1 MIPGVDMALK
11 DFNLD
16 LKQIRS
22 FLEVVNEKSFT
33 NASRNLKISQASISH
48 QIGQVEKMLG
58 VKLIYRNSQDFSLTG
73 EGRIFVKFCNKIMK
87 DIDGLKSD
95 IQAGTFGGV
104 INIMSSSIP
113 GAYILPE
120 ILSAFKK
127 TENDGVY
134 FKLEI
139 GNSREA
145 VEKIKQGEA
154 DLAIVGREIRHPALI
169 YTKIFEDQVVLVSGK
184 SFTNSV
190 KAADLKTIPL
200 ILRESG
206 SGTKNA
212 VESYLH
218 EMGIIPSEL
227 NVVME
232 CSSPEG
238 IKEGV
243 IRGMGLAFISK
254 LAIENDVKSGKLK
267 IIEIKG
273 LDIRRDFFLVTSN
286 VRTLHEPA
294 GKLVSYICDNYKK
307 G

>member
-1 MIPGVDMALK
+1 MGLK
-11 DFNLD
+11 DFNID
-16 LKQIRS
+16 IKQIRS

-58 VKLIYRNSQDFSLTG
+58 VKLINRNSQDFSLTD

-95 IQAGTFGGV
+95 IQTGTFGGV
-104 INIMSSSIP
+104 ISIISSSIP
-113 GAYILPE
+113 GGYILPE
-120 ILSAFKK
+120 ILSGFKK
-127 TENDGVY
+127 NDKDGVY

-154 DLAIVGREIRHPALI
+154 DIAIVGREIRHPSLT
-169 YTKIFEDQVVLVSGK
+169 YTKIFEDRIVLVAGRDY
-184 SFTNSV
+184 TGSV
-190 KAADLKTIPL
+190 KVTDLRTIPL

-212 VESYLH
+212 AEIYLNQLD
-218 EMGIIPSEL
+218 IIPSEL
-227 NVVME
+227 NIVME

-243 IRGMGLAFISK
+243 IRGLGLAFISK
-254 LAIENDVKSGKLK
+254 LAIEDDVKSGKLR
-267 IIEIKG
+267 ILDIKG
-273 LDIRRDFFLVTSN
+273 LDIKRDFFLVTSN
-286 VRTLHEPA
+286 VKSLHEPA
-294 GKLVSYICDNYKK
+294 GRLVSYILENYKK
-307 G
+307 VQ

>member
-1 MIPGVDMALK
+1 MALK
-11 DFNLD
+11 DFNFD

-48 QIGQVEKMLG
+48 QIGQLEKMLG
-58 VKLIYRNSQDFSLTG
+58 IKLIHRNSQDFSLTG
-73 EGRIFVKFCNKIMK
+73 EGRIFVKFCHRLMK
-87 DIDGLKSD
+87 DVDGLKSD
-95 IQAGTFGGV
+95 MQAGTFGGV
-104 INIMSSSIP
+104 VSIMSSSIP
-113 GAYILPE
+113 GAYIFPE

-127 TENDGVY
+127 NEKDGIF

-145 VEKIKQGEA
+145 VEKIKLGEA
-154 DLAIVGREIRHPALI
+154 DLAIVGREIRHPALT
-169 YTKIFEDQVVLVSGK
+169 YTKIFEDQVVLVAGKDYSG
-184 SFTNSV
+184 SV
-190 KAADLKTIPL
+190 KITDLKTIPL

-212 VESYLH
+212 AETYLH
-218 EMGIIPSEL
+218 ELDIIPSEL

-238 IKEGV
+238 IKEAV
-243 IRGMGLAFISK
+243 IKGLGLAFISK
-254 LAIENDVKSGKLK
+254 LAIEEDVKSGKLK
-267 IIEIKG
+267 IIGIKG
-273 LDIRRDFFLVTSN
+273 LDIHRDFFLVTSN
-286 VRTLHEPA
+286 VKALHEPA
-294 GKLVSYICDNYKK
+294 GRLVSFILDNYKK

>member
-1 MIPGVDMALK
+1 MGLK
-11 DFNLD
+11 DFNID
-16 LKQIRS
+16 IKQIRS

-58 VKLIYRNSQDFSLTG
+58 VKLINRNSQDFSLTD

-87 DIDGLKSD
+87 EIDSLKSD

-104 INIMSSSIP
+104 VNIISSSIP
-113 GAYILPE
+113 GGYILPE
-120 ILSAFKK
+120 ILSGFKNK
-127 TENDGVY
+127 EKDGVY

-154 DLAIVGREIRHPALI
+154 DIAIVGREIRHPSLT
-169 YTKIFEDQVVLVSGK
+169 YTKIFEDRIVLVAGK
-184 SFTNSV
+184 DYTGSV
-190 KAADLKTIPL
+190 KVTDLRTIPL

-212 VESYLH
+212 AEIYLNQLD
-218 EMGIIPSEL
+218 IIPSEL
-227 NVVME
+227 NIVME

-243 IRGMGLAFISK
+243 IRGLGLAFISK
-254 LAIENDVKSGKLK
+254 LAIEDDVKSGKLR
-267 IIEIKG
+267 ILDIKG

-286 VRTLHEPA
+286 VKSLHEPA
-294 GKLVSYICDNYKK
+294 GRLVTYILENYKK
-307 G
+307 V

>member
-1 MIPGVDMALK
+1 MGLK
-11 DFNLD
+11 DFNID
-16 LKQIRS
+16 IKQIRS

-58 VKLIYRNSQDFSLTG
+58 VKLINRNSQDFSMTD

-87 DIDGLKSD
+87 DIEGLKTD

-104 INIMSSSIP
+104 VNIISSSIP
-113 GAYILPE
+113 GGYILPE
-120 ILSAFKK
+120 ILSGFKK
-127 TENDGVY
+127 KEKGGVY

-154 DLAIVGREIRHPALI
+154 DIAIVGREIRHPSLT
-169 YTKIFEDQVVLVSGK
+169 YTKIFEDRIVLVAGK
-184 SFTNSV
+184 DYTGSV
-190 KAADLKTIPL
+190 KLNDLRTIPL

-212 VESYLH
+212 AEIYLNQLD
-218 EMGIIPSEL
+218 IIPSEL
-227 NVVME
+227 NIVME

-243 IRGMGLAFISK
+243 IKGLGLAFISK
-254 LAIENDVKSGKLK
+254 LAIEDDVKSGKLR
-267 IIEIKG
+267 ILDIKG
-273 LDIRRDFFLVTSN
+273 LDIKRDFFLVTSN
-286 VRTLHEPA
+286 VKSLHEPA
-294 GKLVSYICDNYKK
+294 GRLVSYILENYKK
-307 G
+307 V

>member
-1 MIPGVDMALK
+1 MALK
-11 DFNLD
+11 DFNID
-16 LKQIRS
+16 IKQIRS

-58 VKLIYRNSQDFSLTG
+58 VKLIHRNSQDFSLTG

-95 IQAGTFGGV
+95 IQTGTFGGV
-104 INIMSSSIP
+104 INIISSSVP
-113 GAYILPE
+113 GGYILPE
-120 ILSAFKK
+120 ILSRFKK
-127 TENDGVY
+127 NEQAGVY

-154 DLAIVGREIRHPALI
+154 DIAIVGREIRHPSLT
-169 YTKIFEDQVVLVSGK
+169 YTKIFEDRIVLVAGRDYSG
-184 SFTNSV
+184 SV
-190 KAADLKTIPL
+190 KVTDLRTIPL

-212 VESYLH
+212 AEAYLH
-218 EMGIIPSEL
+218 ELDIIPSEL

-243 IRGMGLAFISK
+243 IRGLGLAFISK
-254 LAIENDVKSGKLK
+254 LAIEEDIKSGKLK
-267 IIEIKG
+267 ILDIKG
-273 LDIRRDFFLVTSN
+273 LDIKRDFFLVTSN
-286 VRTLHEPA
+286 VKSLHEPA
-294 GKLVSYICDNYKK
+294 GRLVSFILDNYKK
-307 G
+307 E

>member
-1 MIPGVDMALK
+1 MGLK
-11 DFNLD
+11 DFNID
-16 LKQIRS
+16 IKQIRS

-58 VKLIYRNSQDFSLTG
+58 VKLINRNSQDFSLTD

-95 IQAGTFGGV
+95 IQTGTFGGV
-104 INIMSSSIP
+104 INIISSSIP
-113 GAYILPE
+113 GGYILPE
-120 ILSAFKK
+120 ILSGFKK
-127 TENDGVY
+127 NEKDGVY

-154 DLAIVGREIRHPALI
+154 DIAIVGREIRHPSLT
-169 YTKIFEDQVVLVSGK
+169 YTKIFEDRIVLVAGRDY
-184 SFTNSV
+184 TGSV
-190 KAADLKTIPL
+190 KVTDLRTIPL

-212 VESYLH
+212 AEIYLNQLD
-218 EMGIIPSEL
+218 IIPSEL
-227 NVVME
+227 NIVME

-243 IRGMGLAFISK
+243 IRGLGLAFISK
-254 LAIENDVKSGKLK
+254 LAIEDDVKSGKLR
-267 IIEIKG
+267 ILDIKG
-273 LDIRRDFFLVTSN
+273 LDIKRDFFLVTSN
-286 VRTLHEPA
+286 VKSLHEPA
-294 GKLVSYICDNYKK
+294 GRLVSYILENYKK
-307 G
+307 V

>member
-1 MIPGVDMALK
+1 MALK
-11 DFNLD
+11 DFNID

-58 VKLIYRNSQDFSLTG
+58 VKLIHRNSQDFSLTG
-73 EGRIFVKFCNKIMK
+73 EGRIFGKFCNKIMK

-95 IQAGTFGGV
+95 LQAGTFGGV
-104 INIMSSSIP
+104 VNIMASSIP
-113 GAYILPE
+113 GAYIFPE
-120 ILSAFKK
+120 LLSSFRKNEK
-127 TENDGVY
+127 DDIF

-154 DLAIVGREIRHPALI
+154 DLAIVGREIRHPALS
-169 YTKIFEDQVVLVSGK
+169 YKKIFEDRVVLVADGKFSGSLK
-184 SFTNSV
+184 V
-190 KAADLKTIPL
+190 DDLKTIPL

-212 VESYLH
+212 AEGYLH
-218 EMGIIPSEL
+218 GQNIIPSEL
-227 NVVME
+227 NVIME

-238 IKEGV
+238 IKEAV
-243 IRGMGLAFISK
+243 RAGLGFAFLSK
-254 LAIENDVKSGKLK
+254 LSVEDDIKTGKIK
-267 IIEIKG
+267 IIDIKG
-273 LDIRRDFFLVTSN
+273 LDIKRDFFLLTSN

-294 GKLVSYICDNYKK
+294 GRLVSFILDNYNRRQA
-307 G
+307 

>member
-1 MIPGVDMALK
+1 MTLR
-11 DFNLD
+11 DFNFD
-16 LKQIRS
+16 LKQVRS

-48 QIGQVEKMLG
+48 QIGQLEKMLG

-73 EGRIFVKFCNKIMK
+73 EGRIFVKFCHRIMK
-87 DIDGLKSD
+87 DIDGLKTD
-95 IQAGTFGGV
+95 IQSGTFGGV

-113 GAYILPE
+113 GAYILPS
-120 ILSAFKK
+120 ILSSFRKK
-127 TENDGVY
+127 EQDGIY

-154 DLAIVGREIRHPALI
+154 DLAVVGREIKHPSLV
-169 YTKIFEDQVVLVSGK
+169 YTKIFQDQVVLVAGK
-184 SFTNSV
+184 DQSASMKLNDI
-190 KAADLKTIPL
+190 KKIPL
-200 ILRESG
+200 IIRESG

-212 VESYLH
+212 AETFLNDI
-218 EMGIIPSEL
+218 GIIPSEL

-238 IKEGV
+238 IKEAV
-243 IRGMGLAFISK
+243 INGLGFAFISR
-254 LAIENDVKSGKLK
+254 LAVDDDIKHGKLK
-267 IIEIKG
+267 IV
-273 LDIRRDFFLVTSN
+273 DIREINIHRDFFLVTSN

-294 GKLVSYICDNYKK
+294 GRLVSFILGNYKK
-307 G
+307 GNI

>member
-1 MIPGVDMALK
+1 MALK

-48 QIGQVEKMLG
+48 QMGQIEKMLG
-58 VKLIYRNSQDFSLTG
+58 VKLINRNSQDFSLTG

-95 IQAGTFGGV
+95 IQSGTFGGV
-104 INIMSSSIP
+104 INIISSSIP

-120 ILSAFKK
+120 ILSSFKK
-127 TENDGVY
+127 KEKDELY

-145 VEKIKQGEA
+145 IEKIKLGEA
-154 DLAIVGREIRHPALI
+154 DLAIVGREIRHPALT
-169 YTKIFEDQVVLVSGK
+169 YTKIFEDQVVLVAGK
-184 SFTNSV
+184 DYTGSV
-190 KAADLKTIPL
+190 NAADLKNIPL

-212 VESYLH
+212 AETYLH
-218 EMGIIPSEL
+218 ALDIIPSEL

-238 IKEGV
+238 IKEAV
-243 IRGMGLAFISK
+243 IMGLGLAFVSR
-254 LAIENDVKSGKLK
+254 LAIKDDVKSGKLK
-267 IIEIKG
+267 IIDIKE
-273 LDIRRDFFLVTSN
+273 LNIKRDFFLVTSN
-286 VRTLHEPA
+286 VKNLHEPA
-294 GKLVSYICDNYKK
+294 GRLVSYILDNYKK

>member
-1 MIPGVDMALK
+1 MALK

-104 INIMSSSIP
+104 VNIMSSSIP
-113 GAYILPE
+113 GGYILPE
-120 ILSAFKK
+120 ILSSFKK
-127 TENDGVY
+127 NEKGGVY

-154 DLAIVGREIRHPALI
+154 DLAIVGREIRHPALT
-169 YTKIFEDQVVLVSGK
+169 YTKIFEDRVVLVAGK
-184 SFTNSV
+184 DFTGSV
-190 KAADLKTIPL
+190 KAGDLKTLPL

-212 VESYLH
+212 VETYLN

-243 IRGMGLAFISK
+243 IRGLGLAFISR
-254 LAIENDVKSGKLK
+254 LAIENDLKSGKLK
-267 IIEIKG
+267 VIDIKG
-273 LDIRRDFFLVTSN
+273 LDIQRDFFLVTSN

-294 GKLVSYICDNYKK
+294 GKLVSYILDNYKK